1 MFLFM
6 AVTFRCVVNLY
17 RYGWTI
23 IYTHM
28 QILCIAFDKFFHP
41 IALLLD
47 PGLRRIGLC
56 IYNMYE

>member
-28 QILCIAFDKFFHP
+28 QILCIAVDKFFHP

-47 PGLRRIGLC
+47 PVYAFTICMNR
-56 IYNMYE
+56 